1 MHIQVN
7 SVIDDL
13 NQLYKSAINAK
24 EDIFF
29 ITYIYDY
36 IIYINQNPV
45 LGNII
50 KDLEKQKANDYK
62 IYYQLKTKAKKE
74 LGSSKKKIY
83 QIINKFKI
91 KNEKIN
97 ELLRRIELWGDDE
110 TTLNFDLLT
119 LFDGN
124 IPEKYKNGLYSQ
136 SNDINYKNYKFSK
149 SLELLHKERDKNE
162 DLKICEIWYCWYKVK
177 FIPFNL
183 KKLETANENTLV
195 ETLSEEESKYF
206 FETKILVLEI
216 LKRISG
222 NYKERLKEYKFC
234 FERLHNH
241 FISKLREFELSEDA
255 NKKEKVKVG
264 GGKKVNIIEV
274 DEYGKVYINKDYNHF
289 ITPRD
294 SINENQYWE
303 KIKEIAKGKDVIYE
317 GGTVK
322 YFNSNKNN
330 PIYKKLGYEITK
342 ILERKGRNMKD
353 TIKIEN
359 ITNEKIS
366 RSKGQREK
374 K

>member
-91 KNEKIN
+91 KNEK
-97 ELLRRIELWGDDE
+97 
-110 TTLNFDLLT
+110 
-119 LFDGN
+119 
-124 IPEKYKNGLYSQ
+124 
-136 SNDINYKNYKFSK
+136 
-149 SLELLHKERDKNE
+149 KNE

-342 ILERKGRNMKD
+342 ILERKGRNMKA